1 MIFLLFFLYDVV
13 YISQDVLGGRASVM
27 NSQEIDRL
35 QGERRRLQDEVRHER
50 NILDNLKKERIDLE
64 SDVRKVRISKDTMEK
79 KMG

>member
-1 MIFLLFFLYDVV
+1 M
-13 YISQDVLGGRASVM
+13 M

-35 QGERRRLQDEVRHER
+35 QGERRRLQDEVKHER

-64 SDVRKVRISKDTMEK
+64 SDVRKIRISKDTMEK